1 MHILCVWMEEITE
14 GVRQLQVDPNAE
26 ANRLL
31 TSLQKSLCT
40 LTAFLPGIHHLQYS
54 IAGWWQRLTSSP
66 GHSQILSLSPQL
78 RDKIWEWPGDEA
90 RQRPGNKAASKRIWS
105 HSQITSSEE

>member
-1 MHILCVWMEEITE
+1 MHILCVWREEITE

-31 TSLQKSLCT
+31 TFLQKSLCT
-40 LTAFLPGIHHLQYS
+40 LTAFFPGIHHLQYS
-54 IAGWWQRLTSSP
+54 IAGR
-66 GHSQILSLSPQL
+66 
-78 RDKIWEWPGDEA
+78 WE
-90 RQRPGNKAASKRIWS
+90 RPGNKAASKRIWS